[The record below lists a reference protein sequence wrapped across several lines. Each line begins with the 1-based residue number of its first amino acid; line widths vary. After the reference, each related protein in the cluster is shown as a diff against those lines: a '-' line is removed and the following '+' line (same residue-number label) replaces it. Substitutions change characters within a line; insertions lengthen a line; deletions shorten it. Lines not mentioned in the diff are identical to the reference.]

1 MVDRSSMP
9 ASAIGTVSSYPDMLV
24 QQAKMQP
31 DAVAVFT
38 ADASITYGDLMAR
51 SSLVAG
57 ALHRAHIRR
66 GQRVGLLIGNRI
78 DWLVIAFGV
87 MKIGATAVPLSTWS
101 TQDELEFLLGD
112 AAIKLLFVDPD
123 FKGRDFVSDVGA
135 IAARG
140 AFQKPVVQL
149 DGKPSAFAVQLSDF
163 LDGAAPVTEVAAD
176 IGDEDA
182 LILYTSGSTNKPKG
196 VRLTHRLTVKNGF
209 QIGERQGLRTGDRV
223 FLSAPLFWSF
233 GSANALPAVFTHGAA
248 LVLMERFEPVSAL
261 RLIEQR
267 ACTAIYT
274 LPAMTN
280 AMVRSEGFAR
290 SQTRTLRTGLTIGT
304 AEDFMNA
311 CENLGVAELCNV
323 YGATETCGNCAVTP
337 HDWPI
342 EKRRICQGPPL
353 EGQILR
359 LRDPETQAIVSEGG
373 IGLVEV
379 KGQISAGYTGVSAA
393 LNTSAFTEDGYYCT
407 GDLGRINEF
416 GAFVFVGRETEMIK
430 RQGIN
435 VSPAE
440 IEEIMKKYE
449 GVVDCA
455 VVGIP
460 DADKGE
466 LIFAGIVPASNRL
479 DLQELDRF
487 CRIHL
492 SRFKIPDVYD
502 LWDALPLTP
511 TGKLQRKEV
520 KALAQKLMAARRAVT
535 P

>member
-1 MVDRSSMP
+1 MDDRISMP
-9 ASAIGTVSSYPDMLV
+9 PSVIGTVSSYPDMLA

-38 ADASITYGDLMAR
+38 ADACITYGDLMAR

-66 GQRVGLLIGNRI
+66 GQHVGLLIGNRI
-78 DWLVIAFGV
+78 DWLAIAFGV

-101 TQDELEFLLGD
+101 TRDELEFLLGD
-112 AAIKLLFVDPD
+112 AQIELLFVDPD
-123 FKGRDFVSDVGA
+123 FKGCDFVGDVGA

-140 AFQKPVVQL
+140 GFQKRVVQL
-149 DGKPSAFAVQLSDF
+149 DGKPSDFAVQVSDF
-163 LDGAAPVTEVAAD
+163 LDGAQPISEVATG
-176 IGDEDA
+176 ISDEDA
-182 LILYTSGSTNKPKG
+182 LILYTSGSTSKPKG
-196 VRLTHRLTVKNGF
+196 VRLTHCLTVRNGF

-233 GSANALPAVFTHGAA
+233 GSANALPAAFTHGAA

-261 RLIEQR
+261 QLIQQR

-280 AMVRSEGFAR
+280 AMVRSDGFDR
-290 SQTRTLRTGLTIGT
+290 SQTRSLRTGLTIGT

-311 CENLGVAELCNV
+311 SENLGVPELCNV
-323 YGATETCGNCAVTP
+323 YGATETCGNCAATP
-337 HDWPI
+337 HDWPV
-342 EKRRICQGPPL
+342 ERRRVCQGPPL
-353 EGQILR
+353 DGQFIR
-359 LRDPETQAIVSEGG
+359 IRDPDTQAIVPEGG

-393 LNTSAFTEDGYYCT
+393 LNSTAFTQDGYYCT

-416 GAFVFVGRETEMIK
+416 GAFVFVGRQTEMIK

-440 IEEIMKKYE
+440 IEEVMKKFK
-449 GVVDCA
+449 GVSECA

-466 LIFAGIVPASNRL
+466 LIFACIVPVSGNL
-479 DLQELDRF
+479 DVGELDQF

-492 SRFKIPDVYD
+492 SRYKIPDVYE

-520 KALAQKLMAARRAVT
+520 KALAQRTIAAGRGAT
-535 P
+535 A

>member
-1 MVDRSSMP
+1 MDDRMTKPLSG
-9 ASAIGTVSSYPDMLV
+9 IGAPSSYPEMLV
-24 QQAKMQP
+24 HQAKLQP
-31 DAVAVFT
+31 DSVAVFT
-38 ADASITYGDLMAR
+38 AADCMTYGALMAR
-51 SSLVAG
+51 SGRMAG
-57 ALHRAHIRR
+57 ALQRANIGR
-66 GQRVGLLIGNRI
+66 GQRVGLLIGNQL
-78 DWLVIAFGV
+78 DWLAITFGV
-87 MKIGATAVPLSTWS
+87 MMIGATAVPLSTWS
-101 TQDELEFLLGD
+101 TRDELEFLLGD
-112 AAIKLLFVDPD
+112 AKIALLFVDPD
-123 FKGRDFVSDVGA
+123 FKGRDFVGDVSA

-140 AFQKPVVQL
+140 GFQKRVVQL
-149 DGKPSAFAVQLSDF
+149 DGKPSDFAEQLSDF
-163 LDGAAPVTEVAAD
+163 LDGAQPISEVAMG
-176 IGDEDA
+176 ISDEDA
-182 LILYTSGSTNKPKG
+182 LILYTSGSTSKPKG
-196 VRLTHRLTVKNGF
+196 VRLTHRLTVRNGF

-233 GSANALPAVFTHGAA
+233 GSANALPAAFSHGAA

-261 RLIEQR
+261 DLIEQR

-280 AMVRSEGFAR
+280 AMVRSDGFDR
-290 SQTRTLRTGLTIGT
+290 SQTRSLRTGLTIGT
-304 AEDFMNA
+304 ADDFMNA
-311 CENLGVAELCNV
+311 CENLGVPELCNI

-337 HDWPI
+337 HDWPV
-342 EKRRICQGPPL
+342 ERRRICQGPPL
-353 EGQILR
+353 DGQFIR
-359 LRDPETQAIVSEGG
+359 IRDPETQAIVPEGG

-393 LNTSAFTEDGYYCT
+393 LNSSAFTTDGYYRT

-440 IEEIMKKYE
+440 IEEVMKKFK
-449 GVVDCA
+449 GVSDCA

-466 LIFAGIVPASNRL
+466 LIFASIVPVSGHL
-479 DLQELDRF
+479 DVGELDQF

-492 SRFKIPDVYD
+492 SSYKIPDVYEMR
-502 LWDALPLTP
+502 DALPLTP

-520 KALAQKLMAARRAVT
+520 KALALRTIAARRGAT
-535 P
+535 A